1 MKFERRNV
9 ANSAEMINAISAFFK
24 TFDPSFSW
32 SIRDSILDNG
42 AFSKP
47 IFSSEEQ
54 DQKKSVNTSA
64 LNNARCPLSSLE
76 DTVDLQ
82 DFLAMKEKKWHLT
95 SAGWIKSVLL
105 EMCHWIDWKIYVLPV
120 SYIQLGGVIWG
131 GATLISKWR
140 LKSLKHLVFQNNL
153 AYKRVHESQRPQ
165 SQV

>member
-1 MKFERRNV
+1 
-9 ANSAEMINAISAFFK
+9 MINAISAFIK

-32 SIRDSILDNG
+32 NIRDSILDNG

-47 IFSSEEQ
+47 IFNFLP
-54 DQKKSVNTSA
+54 KNRTRRRSVNTSV
-64 LNNARCPLSSLE
+64 LNNARGPLSSL
-76 DTVDLQ
+76 DDRVDLQ
-82 DFLAMKEKKWHLT
+82 DFLVMKGKKWHLT

-105 EMCHWIDWKIYVLPV
+105 DMCHWIDWKIYVLSV

-131 GATLISKWR
+131 EETLIRRRR